1 MDRKTNIMKSILVTG
16 GAGYIGSHVCYALKQ
31 QGYLPICFD
40 NFSSG
45 HRWAAKFGPI
55 VEGDLLESQEIER
68 TIEEYKPFSIIH
80 LASFIQVGESVKN
93 PAKYYENNIAGT
105 INLLKAV
112 QKYEIP
118 YLVFS
123 SSAAV
128 YGTPEYTPIDENH
141 PLKPINPYG
150 HTKHITE
157 IILQDWDKAYGLKSV
172 SLRYFNAAGAFP
184 EEGLGEAHEPETHLI
199 PLMIRAAQHQKA
211 IQIFGNDYD
220 TADGTC
226 VRDYI
231 HVLDLANAHLKAL
244 DYLVTGGETVCLN
257 LGTEIG
263 VTNLQMVNLI
273 EELFSTKVPY
283 RFLSRREGDPS
294 ILLSSALKA
303 KELLNWQPKYKISDI
318 LQHAWQWHSK
328 EIYGE

>member
-1 MDRKTNIMKSILVTG
+1 MDKRINSMKSILVTG

-45 HRWAAKFGPI
+45 HRWAAKFGPV
-55 VEGDLLESQEIER
+55 VEGDLLNSHEIER
-68 TIEEYKPFSIIH
+68 AIEEYKPFAIIH

-93 PAKYYENNIAGT
+93 PAKYYENNIIGT

-112 QKYEIP
+112 QKHKIP
-118 YLVFS
+118 YFVFS

-141 PLKPINPYG
+141 PLNPINPYG
-150 HTKHITE
+150 HTKHMAE
-157 IILQDWDKAYGLKSV
+157 IMLQDWDKAYGLKSV

-184 EEGLGEAHEPETHLI
+184 EEGLGEAHDPETHLI
-199 PLMIRAAQHQKA
+199 PLMIRAAHHQKS

-220 TADGTC
+220 TVDGSC

-244 DYLVTGGETVCLN
+244 DYLIAGGETVCLN
-257 LGTEIG
+257 LGTEVG
-263 VTNLQMVNLI
+263 VTNLQMINLI
-273 EELFSTKVPY
+273 EELFSIRVAHNFSP
-283 RFLSRREGDPS
+283 RRDGDPAV
-294 ILLSSALKA
+294 LLSSASKA
-303 KELLNWQPKYKISDI
+303 KKILNWLPKYEINDI
-318 LQHAWQWHSK
+318 LKHAWQWHSK
-328 EIYGE
+328 GIYGK

>member
-1 MDRKTNIMKSILVTG
+1 
-16 GAGYIGSHVCYALKQ
+16 
-31 QGYLPICFD
+31 
-40 NFSSG
+40 
-45 HRWAAKFGPI
+45 
-55 VEGDLLESQEIER
+55 
-68 TIEEYKPFSIIH
+68 
-80 LASFIQVGESVKN
+80 
-93 PAKYYENNIAGT
+93 
-105 INLLKAV
+105 
-112 QKYEIP
+112 
-118 YLVFS
+118 
-123 SSAAV
+123 
-128 YGTPEYTPIDENH
+128 
-141 PLKPINPYG
+141 
-150 HTKHITE
+150 
-157 IILQDWDKAYGLKSV
+157 
-172 SLRYFNAAGAFP
+172 
-184 EEGLGEAHEPETHLI
+184 
-199 PLMIRAAQHQKA
+199 MIRAAQHQKA

-220 TADGTC
+220 TVDGTC

-244 DYLVTGGETVCLN
+244 DYLVAGSETVCLN

-294 ILLSSALKA
+294 VLLSSALKA

>member
-123 SSAAV
+123 TCFAQVVKLFRNPLHFNGRIVHGGRRAV
-128 YGTPEYTPIDENH
+128 QVGEVRGARHQPRGRGME
-141 PLKPINPYG
+141 
-150 HTKHITE
+150 
-157 IILQDWDKAYGLKSV
+157 AGL
-172 SLRYFNAAGAFP
+172 
-184 EEGLGEAHEPETHLI
+184 
-199 PLMIRAAQHQKA
+199 
-211 IQIFGNDYD
+211 
-220 TADGTC
+220 
-226 VRDYI
+226 
-231 HVLDLANAHLKAL
+231 
-244 DYLVTGGETVCLN
+244 
-257 LGTEIG
+257 
-263 VTNLQMVNLI
+263 
-273 EELFSTKVPY
+273 
-283 RFLSRREGDPS
+283 
-294 ILLSSALKA
+294 
-303 KELLNWQPKYKISDI
+303 
-318 LQHAWQWHSK
+318 
-328 EIYGE
+328 